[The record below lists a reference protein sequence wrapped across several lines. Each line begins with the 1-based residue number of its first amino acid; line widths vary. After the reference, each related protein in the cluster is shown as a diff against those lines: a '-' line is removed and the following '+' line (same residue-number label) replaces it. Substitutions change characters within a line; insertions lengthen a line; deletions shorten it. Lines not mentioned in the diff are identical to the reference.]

1 MPAFC
6 EQEQN
11 KYTTKMREYSVYGM
25 VKVNLI
31 YVDSCQ
37 TQDGGQNECDDVAK
51 TAAFELHKSSVQ
63 HSTLHCDPISL
74 H

>member
-25 VKVNLI
+25 VKVNLQSNQ
-31 YVDSCQ
+31 VKRSRR
-37 TQDGGQNECDDVAK
+37 
-51 TAAFELHKSSVQ
+51 
-63 HSTLHCDPISL
+63 
-74 H
+74 